1 MMITLKLQI
10 KENPADDKDIEVKL
24 ITPKDVSKATEQ
36 EQGLAKWVVERI
48 NELFEK
54 KGN

>member
-1 MMITLKLQI
+1 MISLKLEVKQ
-10 KENPADDKDIEVKL
+10 NPKDEKDMQVKL
-24 ITPKDVSKATEQ
+24 ITPKDVSKSTEQ
-36 EQGLAKWVVERI
+36 EQALAKWIVERI